1 MARVYALAN
10 QKGGVG
16 KTTTAINLAACLAEA
31 GERALVIDLDPQA
44 NATSGLGMRANGT
57 SSYDLLDGA
66 PLADLAKHTAFANL
80 DLIPSRPDLAGAV
93 VELAARED
101 GERYLAQALASGTSQ
116 YDFVFIDCPPA
127 LGPLTVNAL
136 AAADRVLVPVQAEY
150 YALEGLTQLMQSI
163 DLIRR
168 RLNPGLGIGGVLM
181 TMVDRVPVSRRTS
194 RRRCASISAR
204 SSSATPSRAR
214 CDWPKRRATVCLQS
228 HTTAVPRERRRTGRW
243 RWNLSSAANRRG
255 LGRGLEL
262 LMGGVEPAATELLE
276 LPVDAVHPNP
286 RQPRKRFDGEAGSGL
301 AESIRTQG
309 VIQPLLVRPRTAGG
323 YEIVAG
329 ERRWRAAREAG
340 RQTVPA
346 VVRESDDR
354 ETLLLGL
361 VENVA
366 REQLTAVEEARAYA
380 VLIDE
385 FGLSLGDVAERV
397 GRSKPSVSN
406 RIRLLE
412 LPDDVLGMVE
422 RGQISEGHARAVL
435 AVPDHE
441 GRRRLAREIVQKGL
455 SVRVAEQRAKW
466 AGAKQK
472 PRVRAT
478 PVDPALA
485 ARVREGLQR
494 ITGFHAKVTSNRIE
508 IVFADEHELAEIAEA
523 LERM

>member
-1 MARVYALAN
+1 
-10 QKGGVG
+10 
-16 KTTTAINLAACLAEA
+16 
-31 GERALVIDLDPQA
+31 
-44 NATSGLGMRANGT
+44 
-57 SSYDLLDGA
+57 
-66 PLADLAKHTAFANL
+66 
-80 DLIPSRPDLAGAV
+80 
-93 VELAARED
+93 
-101 GERYLAQALASGTSQ
+101 
-116 YDFVFIDCPPA
+116 
-127 LGPLTVNAL
+127 
-136 AAADRVLVPVQAEY
+136 
-150 YALEGLTQLMQSI
+150 
-163 DLIRR
+163 
-168 RLNPGLGIGGVLM
+168 
-181 TMVDRVPVSRRTS
+181 
-194 RRRCASISAR
+194 
-204 SSSATPSRAR
+204 
-214 CDWPKRRATVCLQS
+214 
-228 HTTAVPRERRRTGRW
+228 
-243 RWNLSSAANRRG
+243 
-255 LGRGLEL
+255 
-262 LMGGVEPAATELLE
+262 MGGVEPAATELLE

-301 AESIRTQG
+301 AESIRSQG

-385 FGLSLGDVAERV
+385 FALSLGDVAERV

-485 ARVREGLQR
+485 SRVRDALQR
-494 ITGFHAKVTSNRIE
+494 ITRFHAKVTSNRIE
-508 IVFADEHELAEIAEA
+508 IVFADEHELEEIAES
-523 LERM
+523 LERTGAK